1 MAQKR
6 KTVVT
11 RRETKEIDTSWL
23 QQDVQ
28 PSSETNTQPAWP
40 AALPPSASKP
50 RRRSSIVTE
59 RPPAR
64 RTVKPPR

>member
-6 KTVVT
+6 KRETP

-23 QQDVQ
+23 QQDAL
-28 PSSETNTQPAWP
+28 PSTESTTQPAWP
-40 AALPPSASKP
+40 ALPTSVTKP
-50 RRRSSIVTE
+50 RRRSATATE

-64 RTVKPPR
+64 ETVKPPR

>member
-1 MAQKR
+1 MTQKR
-6 KTVVT
+6 KVVAP

-23 QQDVQ
+23 QQDPQ
-28 PSSETNTQPAWP
+28 PATDTGTQPAWP

-50 RRRSSIVTE
+50 RRRSAIETQ